1 MINNLKNIDYNAAAD
16 NAAADNAD
24 NNKIIFSFSS
34 PYKLILI
41 KDNYWHQLIAQYYQD
56 YKTIYRPIN
65 SSVTYLVFSGISF
78 PAFEQLRF
86 PLDMCD
92 SYSYAFQVHQKPY
105 KTSSIHKYFIKDF
118 TYFWYLG
125 LIALPVDIYAHTMQF
140 LFGERNEFL
149 EGGAFFIP
157 YMVLH
162 WTLLLF
168 TLFSPYV
175 YKYLPEF
182 IWKYYFALIYY
193 SLAINEHCYKMCIRR
208 LSLLSRIAEF
218 SLFCGISYIPIKI
231 YLL

>member
-1 MINNLKNIDYNAAAD
+1 MINNHKSIDYND
-16 NAAADNAD
+16 N
-24 NNKIIFSFSS
+24 KLIFSFCS

-65 SSVTYLVFSGISF
+65 SSVTYLVFSGISY
-78 PAFEQLRF
+78 PAFDQYYF

-105 KTSSIHKYFIKDF
+105 KTSSIHKYYIKNNF
-118 TYFWYLG
+118 SYLWYLW
-125 LIALPVDIYAHTMQF
+125 LIALPVDIYVHIMQF
-140 LFGERNEFL
+140 WFGERNEFL

-162 WTLLLF
+162 WTLLFVSL
-168 TLFSPYV
+168 LAHYV
-175 YKYLPEF
+175 YKYLPKF
-182 IWKYYFALIYY
+182 TWKYYFALVYY

-208 LSLLSRIAEF
+208 LSLLSRIVEF
-218 SLFCGISYIPIKI
+218 SLFCCISCIPIHM
-231 YLL
+231 YLHP